1 MSKIKKSVV
10 ATDQKPLLPNDVLVD
25 LYRRMLSVRFFEDK
39 VHESFQEG
47 LVFGTTHLCQG
58 QEAVSAGATANL
70 IDGDFL
76 TYTYRGH
83 GQCIARGMD
92 MEGAF
97 AEIFGR
103 STGVSGGLGGSM
115 HLTDMDLGL
124 IGSFAIVGAGVPV
137 AAGAAMTCQYEDKG
151 NVAMTF
157 FGDGS
162 TNIGAFHE
170 TMNLAS
176 IWNLPLLFICENN
189 LYGEYSPILSTT
201 PYQDLIRRAEAYAM
215 PAEIVDGNDAQAVYR
230 VIGEYVAR
238 ARNGGGPAFI
248 ECKTYRYKGHSRS
261 DPAKYRPDGE
271 LDAWLAKD
279 PIKSMSRFLVEHKV
293 LSEDEVEAIS
303 QEILEHANAAVKRAA
318 DAPFPE
324 ISDLTD
330 ATYATTSINSGDI
343 NANNL

>member
-1 MSKIKKSVV
+1 MSNIKKS
-10 ATDQKPLLPNDVLVD
+10 AAAGDRKSLLPNDVLID
-25 LYRRMLSVRFFEDK
+25 LYRRMLAVRFFEDK
-39 VHESFQEG
+39 VHESFQAG
-47 LVFGTTHLCQG
+47 LIYGTTHLCQG
-58 QEAVSAGATANL
+58 QEAVSAGAAAHI
-70 IDGDFL
+70 IDGDYL

-124 IGSFAIVGAGVPV
+124 IGSFAIVGAGLPV

-157 FGDGS
+157 FGDGA

-170 TMNLAS
+170 TMNLAAV
-176 IWNLPLLFICENN
+176 WNLPLLFICENN

-230 VIGEYVAR
+230 VIGEYVKK
-238 ARNGGGPAFI
+238 ARNGGGAAFI
-248 ECKTYRYKGHSRS
+248 ECKTYRYEGHSRS
-261 DPAKYRPDGE
+261 DPAKYRPEGE
-271 LDAWLAKD
+271 LDAWLEKD
-279 PIKSMSRFLVEHKV
+279 PIEAMAKILVKRKI
-293 LSEDEVEAIS
+293 LSPDEIEAIS
-303 QEILEHANAAVKRAA
+303 QEILEHTSAAAKRAA

-324 ISDLTD
+324 IGDLTD
-330 ATYATTSINSGDI
+330 ATYATTCM
-343 NANNL
+343 NNIG

>member
-1 MSKIKKSVV
+1 MSAERQAKNIGGQFS
-10 ATDQKPLLPNDVLVD
+10 LPREVLVD
-25 LYRRMLSVRFFEDK
+25 LYRRMLAVRLFEDK

-47 LVFGTTHLCQG
+47 LVYGTTHLCQG
-58 QEAVSAGATANL
+58 QEAVSAGATATL
-70 IDGDFL
+70 IDGDYL

-103 STGVSGGLGGSM
+103 ATGVSGGLGGSM
-115 HLTDMDLGL
+115 HLTDMELGL
-124 IGSFAIVGAGVPV
+124 IGSFAIVGAGLPV
-137 AAGAAMTCQYEDKG
+137 AAGAAMTCQYEDRG

-170 TMNLAS
+170 TMNLAVV
-176 IWNLPLLFICENN
+176 WNLPILFICENN

-201 PYQDLIRRAEAYAM
+201 PYEDIARRAEAYAM
-215 PAEIVDGNDAQAVYR
+215 PSEIVDGNDAEAVYLS
-230 VIGEYVAR
+230 VSAHVER
-238 ARNGGGPAFI
+238 AREGGGPAFI

-271 LDAWLAKD
+271 LDEWQKRD
-279 PIKSMSRFLVEHKV
+279 PIELFRSKLVTQGVMTEEEAGTMH
-293 LSEDEVEAIS
+293 DEIKAETAEA
-303 QEILEHANAAVKRAA
+303 ARAA
-318 DAPFPE
+318 ASAPFPE
-324 ISDLTD
+324 VRDLSKE
-330 ATYATTSINSGDI
+330 TYAELS
-343 NANNL
+343 L